1 VETALEEVASPPAP
15 PAVAEPVA
23 VAEPEPPE
31 APPAPPVRVEIP
43 LADPAGPL
51 AVPDAVRAE
60 VAAKSPDAVEATE
73 AQ

>member
-1 VETALEEVASPPAP
+1 MEIALEEVPAPPAP
-15 PAVAEPVA
+15 PAVPEPVA
-23 VAEPEPPE
+23 VAEPE
-31 APPAPPVRVEIP
+31 PPAPPVRVEIP

-60 VAAKSPDAVEATE
+60 VAAKSPEAVEATE